1 MSDNIYTFTITSQK
15 NLQIDFNDVYDVI
28 KKMHPDFNDDYI
40 PEYFGDNIDLI
51 LTKLY
56 GDEYEFNSN
65 ENEEVVYE
73 IADDFYVWM
82 ETR

>member
-1 MSDNIYTFTITSQK
+1 MSSNIYTFTITSQK
-15 NLQIDFNDVYDVI
+15 NLQIDFNNVYDVI

-40 PEYFGDNIDLI
+40 PEYFRDNIDLI

-65 ENEEVVYE
+65 ENEEVIYE

>member
-15 NLQIDFNDVYDVI
+15 NLPIDFNDVYDVI

-40 PEYFGDNIDLI
+40 SEYFGDNIDLI

-65 ENEEVVYE
+65 ENEEVIYE
-73 IADDFYVWM
+73 IVDDFYVWM